1 MYTRAGSRSKLIS
14 TLRNNLVVGWLLYP
28 LGDLI
33 AQLMLNHFCLE
44 RLIAITLMGGLV
56 YRFEIP
62 HWFLTLDNWSISPK
76 IKQALLEPPHSTMM
90 GLALNLVKPFITVTD
105 NDSHTAGDATSNAAK
120 RPLKTGHL
128 NWLGR
133 TIGGMAYFNPLWIAR
148 HIFVIYLTTHH
159 FQFET
164 HPVSVVG
171 DCLKVGCQSFMTNLP
186 LSLLGNFVIQEKL
199 PADLRFAGSATLSAI
214 MAGLYAIE
222 YWFFSR

>member
-1 MYTRAGSRSKLIS
+1 
-14 TLRNNLVVGWLLYP
+14 VVGWLLYP

-33 AQLMLNHFCLE
+33 AQLMLHHFCLE

-62 HWFLTLDNWSISPK
+62 HWFLTLDNWSISPEM
-76 IKQALLEPPHSTMM
+76 KQALSQPPRSARLGM
-90 GLALNLVKPFITVTD
+90 ALNLVKPFITVPDSDSSAAGNANAPGSTD
-105 NDSHTAGDATSNAAK
+105 TSSSAGTTSAAK
-120 RPLKTGHL
+120 RPLRAGHL

-148 HIFVIYLTTHH
+148 HIFVIYLTSHH
-159 FQFET
+159 FQFESP
-164 HPVSVVG
+164 PVSIVG
-171 DCLKVGCQSFMTNLP
+171 DCFKVGCQSFMTNLP
-186 LSLLGNFVIQEKL
+186 LSLLGNYVIQEKL